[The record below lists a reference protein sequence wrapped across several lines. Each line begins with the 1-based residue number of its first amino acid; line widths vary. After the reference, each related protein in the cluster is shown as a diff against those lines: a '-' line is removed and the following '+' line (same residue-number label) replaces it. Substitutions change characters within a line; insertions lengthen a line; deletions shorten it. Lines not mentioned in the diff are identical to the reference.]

1 MELCD
6 RVVDFYSYVGD
17 LLFDPFSGSGTFAK
31 SAMNKDRNFFSTEV
45 KKEYVDYFYNEINQ
59 KNLFENKDYK
69 RFNLSEFKKFMKKS

>member
-1 MELCD
+1 
-6 RVVDFYSYVGD
+6 
-17 LLFDPFSGSGTFAK
+17 
-31 SAMNKDRNFFSTEV
+31 MNKDRNFFSTEV